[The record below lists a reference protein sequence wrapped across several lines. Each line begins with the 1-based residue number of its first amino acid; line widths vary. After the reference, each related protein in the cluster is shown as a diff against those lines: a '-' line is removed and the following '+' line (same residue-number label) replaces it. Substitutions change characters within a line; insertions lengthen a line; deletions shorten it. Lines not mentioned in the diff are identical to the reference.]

1 VTTLAQKLI
10 GYLNRV
16 FDKGPDQ
23 YLVLRMRYDGGMVW
37 SVRDGVLR
45 TVVTGGSGQAL
56 NVDLSAYTVATLAAY
71 IQAQPG
77 YSVPFVDA
85 TPVPG
90 LDATV
95 LIDGGSNQNDT
106 NGDLLNAY
114 TSVLWAYMTA
124 QAGELRLLRAAIAEA
139 LAQMAA
145 NTASGEWV
153 DEHGSYYAVPRQPGE
168 SDAAYASRI
177 VAEVG
182 QARGTRTALSV
193 SVRRATGAE
202 SVEVMDYDTP
212 IVGSGGV
219 SSYGLFDVDVVLDA
233 NTPLSSIEIERST
246 LAVIEAVRDA
256 GTHLRKLRYIRSSTL
271 RLFASGYL
279 SFGYDVMVSFSAL
292 TLDGSWLLDGSE
304 DLDGIRGLGA
314 ARPIAD
320 DLM

>member
-1 VTTLAQKLI
+1 MTTLAQKLI

-16 FDKGPDQ
+16 FDKGPEQ
-23 YLVLRMRYDGGMVW
+23 YLVLRFRYDGGMVW
-37 SVRDGVLR
+37 SIRDGVLR
-45 TVVTGGSGQAL
+45 TSVTGGSGQNL
-56 NVDLSAYTVATLAAY
+56 DVDLSVYTVATLAAFLA
-71 IQAQPG
+71 AQPG

-90 LDATV
+90 LAATV
-95 LIDGGSNQNDT
+95 LIDGGGNQNDT
-106 NGDLLNAY
+106 NGDHLNAY

-124 QAGELRLLRAAIAEA
+124 QAGELRLLRVAIAEA

-145 NTASGEWV
+145 NTASGDWV
-153 DEHGSYYAVPRQPGE
+153 DEHGSYYAVPRKAGE
-168 SDAAYASRI
+168 SDTAYAGRI

-212 IVGSGGV
+212 TTATGGTV
-219 SSYGLFDVDVVLDA
+219 SYGLFDVDVVLDA

-246 LAVIEAVRDA
+246 LAVIDAIRDA

-271 RLFASGYL
+271 RLYAAGYL
-279 SFGYDVMVSFSAL
+279 AVGHDVMVSFSAL
-292 TLDGSWLLDGSE
+292 TLDGSWILDGTE
-304 DLDGIRGLGA
+304 DLDGVRGLGA